1 MHAPVHRR
9 LRQLRRGAGY
19 AVAVALVIVALVIG
33 TTSQLLPLVER
44 HPERIAAWLS
54 EKAGRPVSFER
65 VETDWTRRGPLL
77 RLDGLHI
84 GQPGGGVRIGQ
95 AEVLVS
101 LYAGLLPGR
110 SFTELRLRGPSLTLQ
125 RDDDGRWAIRGL
137 PSTGAGGDPLEYLEG
152 LGELQVI
159 GAALTVDAPSI
170 GLQARIPRID
180 LRLRVDGRRV
190 AAGARGWIRPE
201 VEPLTLAL
209 QFERGSGDGRVW
221 LDMESE
227 DLSAWAPLL
236 RQGGIEPT
244 AGRGGLQAWAELRGH
259 RVVLVTAQAQLR
271 DLALA
276 GTPLADGER
285 PQAHFDELRT
295 RARWRLAAGGWRLD
309 APLLRVADG
318 EDSQVLDGLV
328 VAGGRRYALLAE
340 RIDAAPLLRVL
351 ALTDRVPRDLRQWLA
366 DAAPEAQLSGLE
378 LVGERD
384 GPLRA
389 HGRLERVGFRPV
401 GNAPGFTGL
410 AGTVDGDGEGWELAL
425 DQASALRFDWPRG
438 FGVVHDV
445 TLDGTLL
452 AWREGAGWRVGT
464 PALRVRG
471 SDYGAHVRGGIWFQG
486 DGTRPW
492 LEIAAELDDAPV
504 PAAKKFWIHH
514 MMPSAAVD
522 WLDAALEGGVVTGGR
537 GLVAGDLDDWPFTDN
552 DGRFDASARIR
563 DGRFQFQPD
572 WPALE
577 GADARVAFVGN
588 GFEVEG
594 KGRIGGLP
602 VGRFKA
608 GIADFGEAE
617 LKVEAEAA
625 GDAARLLA
633 LLRNSPLEAEHHDT
647 LANLEA
653 SGPAQ
658 TRFSLALP
666 LEAGHGPARVDGTV
680 SLDGARLAE
689 KRWGLVFDGVTGQ
702 ARYDGNGF
710 AAERLDV
717 RHRDQPGVLSLRA
730 GRHVRDPLQA
740 FEAELGALLDAGDL
754 LERAPELEWLEPL
767 VRGRSDWTVAVA
779 MPLQPVAG
787 SEGVLQLRSDLVG
800 TVLDLPSPLDKAAP
814 APLPT
819 RVRVGLPLGSGGVDV
834 AFGQR
839 MALRARSANDQ
850 TGVRVTLGRGTV
862 AGEPPVSGMVVD
874 GRTASLDA
882 LEWIALAKGDGA
894 DDGGVPLRQIDV
906 MVDELKLLG
915 GVFPASRLRLLPVAQ
930 GLDVNV
936 DGPALAGHV
945 SVPSQ
950 SSAPVRGHFTRLHWQ
965 APAASEP
972 ATPGSAGAATAPPE
986 TPTGGA
992 DAARPLADDSFD
1004 PASIPPLQ
1012 LDIDDLRYQRAEL
1025 GRAVLRTRPVA
1036 GGLRVDT
1043 LELRSDWQSTDA
1055 SGEWIGRGAGARTR
1069 LAMQVES
1076 QDMGRLVNGLGYAD
1090 WLARGD
1096 GRIAF
1101 DASWPGSPAGFSL
1114 GGLQGSLRI
1123 DARNG
1128 QLLEIEP
1135 GAGRVLGLL
1144 SVAQLPRRLMLD
1156 FRDFFS
1162 KGFAFN
1168 HLEGNVRFADGAADT
1183 DDMRIDGPAADI
1195 HIRGRTDLRAQQFD
1209 QTIDVQP
1216 KSGNL
1221 LTVVGAFTGG
1231 PVGAAVGAAANAVL
1245 GKPLGEIGARTY
1257 KVSGP
1262 WKEPKVEVVGRE
1274 QSRSDAR
1281 DEEREPPA
1289 AAPAPTPAPES
1300 SSAPVSAPADERR

>member
-1 MHAPVHRR
+1 MRTPVHRR
-9 LRQLRRGAGY
+9 LRQLRRGVGY
-19 AVAVALVIVALVIG
+19 AIAVMLVVVALVIG
-33 TTSQLLPLVER
+33 ATSQLLPLAER

-65 VETDWTRRGPLL
+65 VETAWTRRGPLL

-84 GQPGGGVRIGQ
+84 GQPDGGVRVGQ

-125 RDDDGRWAIRGL
+125 RDADGRWAIRGL
-137 PSTGAGGDPLEYLEG
+137 PATDAGGDPLEYLEG

-159 GAALTVDAPSI
+159 GGALVIDAPSL

-180 LRLRVDGRRV
+180 LRLRVDGKQV
-190 AAGARGWIRPE
+190 AAGVRGWVRPDADP
-201 VEPLTLAL
+201 VALAL
-209 QFERGSGDGRVW
+209 AFERGTGNGRVHLDLESGDV
-221 LDMESE
+221 
-227 DLSAWAPLL
+227 SAWAPLL
-236 RQGGIEPT
+236 GQAGITPT
-244 AGRGGLQAWAELRGH
+244 AGRGELQAWGELRGN
-259 RVVLVTAQAQLR
+259 RVVLVTTQLQLQG
-271 DLALA
+271 LALA
-276 GTPLADGER
+276 GAPLADGQR
-285 PQAHFDELRT
+285 PEAAFDELRG
-295 RARWRLAAGGWRLD
+295 RARWRLVAGGWRLD
-309 APLLRVADG
+309 APLLRVGDG
-318 EDSQVLDGLV
+318 QETQVLDGLV
-328 VAGGRRYALLAE
+328 LAGGRRYALLAE
-340 RIDAAPLLRVL
+340 RIDAAPLVRVL
-351 ALTDRVPRDLRQWLA
+351 ALADRLPVDLRQWLT
-366 DAAPEAQLSGLE
+366 DAAPGATLSDLE

-389 HGRLERVGFRPV
+389 HGRLEQIAFRPV
-401 GNAPGFTGL
+401 GDAPGLSGL
-410 AGTVDGDGEGWELAL
+410 AGTFEGDAQGWELAL
-425 DQASALRFDWPRG
+425 DAGSALRFDWPRG
-438 FGVVHDV
+438 FGVVHEV
-445 TLDGTLL
+445 RLDGRLM

-471 SDYGAHVRGGIWFQG
+471 SDYGAHARGSMWFQG

-492 LEIAAELDDAPV
+492 LDLAAELDDAPV
-504 PAAKKFWIHH
+504 PSAKKFWIHH

-522 WLDAALEGGVVTGGR
+522 WLDAALQGGTVTGGR
-537 GLVAGDLDDWPFTDN
+537 GLVSGDLDDWPFNDN
-552 DGRFDASARIR
+552 DGRFEASARIR
-563 DGRFQFQPD
+563 NGNFKFQPD

-577 GADARVAFVGN
+577 EADAAVAFVGN

-594 KGRIGGLP
+594 KGRLAGLP
-602 VGRFKA
+602 VGRFRA

-617 LKVEAEAA
+617 LKVSADAA

-633 LLRNSPLEAEHHDT
+633 LLRRSPLEAEHRDT

-653 SGPAQ
+653 SGPAR
-658 TRFSLALP
+658 TTFALTLP
-666 LEAGHGPARVDGTV
+666 LEHREVPATVDGTV
-680 SLDGARLAE
+680 TLDGARLAE
-689 KRWGLVFDGVTGQ
+689 KRWGLVFDGVQGQ

-710 AAERLDV
+710 VAERLQV

-740 FEAELGALLDAGDL
+740 FEAELGALVEAGDL
-754 LERAPELEWLEPL
+754 LERAPELGWLRPL
-767 VRGRSDWTVAVA
+767 VRGRSDWNIAVA

-787 SEGVLQLRSDLVG
+787 SEGVLQLQSDLVG
-800 TVLDLPSPLDKAAP
+800 TVLDLPSPLDKAAA
-814 APLPT
+814 APLTT
-819 RVRVGLPLGSGGVDV
+819 RVRVGLPLGSGGIDV

-850 TGVRVTLGRGTV
+850 TGVRVTLGGSTV
-862 AGEPPVSGMVVD
+862 SGDPPASGMVVD
-874 GRTASLDA
+874 GRTGALDA
-882 LEWIALAKGDGA
+882 LEWIGLAKGDGS
-894 DDGGVPLRQIDV
+894 DDGGLPLRQIDV
-906 MVDELKLLG
+906 TAAELKLLG
-915 GVFPASRLRLLPVAQ
+915 GVFPETRLRLRPVAR

-936 DGPALAGHV
+936 DGPALAG
-945 SVPSQ
+945 SLLVPDQDGAAVQGRFS
-950 SSAPVRGHFTRLHWQ
+950 RLHWQ
-965 APAASEP
+965 APEAATPAP
-972 ATPGSAGAATAPPE
+972 ATSTPRDGAPAVTPGAAVGDA
-986 TPTGGA
+986 
-992 DAARPLADDSFD
+992 AARPLADDGFD

-1025 GRAVLRTRPVA
+1025 GSAALRTRPVP

-1043 LELRSDWQSTDA
+1043 LQLRSDWQKTDVT
-1055 SGEWIGRGAGARTR
+1055 GEWIGRGETARTH

-1096 GRIAF
+1096 GRIAL

-1114 GGLQGSLRI
+1114 GGLQGSLSI

-1168 HLEGNVRFADGAADT
+1168 HLEGHVQFADGAAHT

-1195 HIRGRTDLRAQQFD
+1195 RIRGRTDLRAQQFD

-1221 LTVVGAFTGG
+1221 LTVVGAVTGG

-1262 WKEPKVEVVGRE
+1262 WKEPKVEVAGRE
-1274 QSRSDAR
+1274 QPRADDR
-1281 DEEREPPA
+1281 GDTPPA
-1289 AAPAPTPAPES
+1289 GGR
-1300 SSAPVSAPADERR
+1300 DGG